1 MSHLSGTAAEVK
13 KTRGRIDLAQEFK
26 YSQLSGTTVDVER
39 TRGRIDLAQA
49 LKLPH
54 LVRTGQ
60 FHLRRKED
68 PLRAKLEPLEE
79 HFRELTST
87 CIPLEKNSCESI
99 CITREKK
106 CFIQLW
112 VLVTQAILR
121 AHGRVV
127 FGFFLFMYVIQYCF
141 ICRPSNS
148 TMSENAGIEPR
159 TVATTAVAVRRSNHS
174 ATSIHPHF
182 SEFFVAYPDFDPEH
196 RFCIWSHYYYCYC
209 IGTYGLDKTHP
220 PPPTQHLFGIRR
232 QG

>member
-1 MSHLSGTAAEVK
+1 M
-13 KTRGRIDLAQEFK
+13 
-26 YSQLSGTTVDVER
+26 DVER

-87 CIPLEKNSCESI
+87 CTPLKKI
-99 CITREKK
+99 CMKAFVLSEKK
-106 CFIQLW
+106 SFIQRW
-112 VLVTQAILR
+112 VFVTQAILR

-127 FGFFLFMYVIQYCF
+127 FGFFLFVYNSQHCF

-159 TVATTAVAVRRSNHS
+159 TVPLRHWLSDALTTRLHPL
-174 ATSIHPHF
+174 IHILASF
-182 SEFFVAYPDFDPEH
+182 CCVY
-196 RFCIWSHYYYCYC
+196 RF
-209 IGTYGLDKTHP
+209 
-220 PPPTQHLFGIRR
+220 
-232 QG
+232 